1 MYVNKFL
8 QSLIKF
14 TFRMFFI
21 LINIYTVIMV
31 RKTKEDAEITRQRII
46 NAAREVFLTKGV
58 SRTSL
63 EQIATHAGVTRGA
76 VYWHFEN
83 KSELFHAMREQ
94 VFLPL
99 IDRMDGTL
107 LADLDKENNPIAD
120 PLKRIENFLQGTIQ
134 ILNDHQE
141 TRQTYE
147 VMMTKC
153 EYVDE
158 FATVL
163 QQILNNCSG
172 MVEKLE
178 QVYARA
184 LQKDLINPAHS
195 PAQLAMDTHL
205 FFSGLLHMWVKDS
218 DGSRFRNQA
227 HTLISAHVNLR
238 RK

>member
-1 MYVNKFL
+1 
-8 QSLIKF
+8 
-14 TFRMFFI
+14 
-21 LINIYTVIMV
+21 MV

-46 NAAREVFLTKGV
+46 NAAREVFLIKGV

-63 EQIATHAGVTRGA
+63 EQIATYAEVTRGA
-76 VYWHFEN
+76 VYWHFAN
-83 KSELFHAMREQ
+83 KTDLFHAMRDQ

-99 IDRMDGTL
+99 IDRMDDTL
-107 LADLDKENNPIAD
+107 LLNLDKEFSPDKD
-120 PLKRIENFLQGTIQ
+120 PLTRIESFLQGTVQ
-134 ILNDHQE
+134 VLNEHTE

-147 VMMTKC
+147 IMMTKC

-178 QVYARA
+178 QVYKKASE
-184 LQKDLINPAHS
+184 KNLINPTHCPS
-195 PAQLAMDTHL
+195 ELAMDTHL
-205 FFSGLLHMWVKDS
+205 FFSGLLHLWVKDT
-218 DGSRFRNQA
+218 DGTRFRNQA
-227 HTLISAHVNLR
+227 LKLISAHINLR